1 MIRRDIFTSI
11 AATVFVISA
20 PFTVLAEEAA
30 GTPSPAGA
38 KVFIIEPADGAT
50 VSSPVAVK
58 FGIEGMDVAPAGTE
72 KANSGHHHLIINQT
86 LADTKSAI
94 PADAN
99 HVHFGK
105 GQTETAVE
113 LKPGE
118 HTLQLVLGDHN
129 HVPHNPPVVSP
140 TITITVK

>member
-1 MIRRDIFTSI
+1 MNRRDTLTSF
-11 AATVFVISA
+11 AAALFAISA
-20 PFTVLAEEAA
+20 PFAVSAEEAK

-38 KVFIIEPADGAT
+38 KVFIVEPKDGAT
-50 VSSPVAVK
+50 VSSAVTVK

-72 KANSGHHHLIINQT
+72 KANSGHHHLIVDGT
-86 LADTKSAI
+86 VADMKAAI

-105 GQTETAVE
+105 GQTEAAIE

-129 HVPHNPPVVSP
+129 HVPHNPPVVSA
-140 TITITVK
+140 IIKITVK

>member
-11 AATVFVISA
+11 AATVFAISA
-20 PFTVLAEEAA
+20 PFAVLAEEAA

-72 KANSGHHHLIINQT
+72 KANSGHHHLIVDGT
-86 LADTKSAI
+86 VADMKAAI
-94 PADAN
+94 PADDT
-99 HVHFGK
+99 HKHFGK

-140 TITITVK
+140 TIKITVK

>member
-1 MIRRDIFTSI
+1 MNRRDTLTSV
-11 AATVFVISA
+11 AAALFAISV
-20 PFTVLAEEAA
+20 PFAVVAEEAT

-38 KVFIIEPADGAT
+38 KVFIVEPKDGAA
-50 VSSPVAVK
+50 VSSPVTVK

-72 KANSGHHHLIINQT
+72 KANSGHHHLIVNTT
-86 LADTKSAI
+86 LADPKAAI

-105 GQTETAVE
+105 GQTEATIE
-113 LKPGE
+113 LKPGQ

-129 HVPHNPPVVSP
+129 HVPHNPPVVSA
-140 TITITVK
+140 IIKITVN